1 MAVDKKETIESFDD
15 ILEDLN
21 NKEKTAKDAKADRH
35 KTTREIFEHPNAH
48 EAHGHGH
55 DDDHKESVHGD
66 CEEEAKNGGCC
77 AKIGLFMCSFNDK
90 YMKPFLIYKYTAEH
104 QEVQDEFA
112 ELIQRD

>member
-1 MAVDKKETIESFDD
+1 MGHQHVFVLRPNLLLCLLAVDRVLTDHYHYLS
-15 ILEDLN
+15 L
-21 NKEKTAKDAKADRH
+21 H
-35 KTTREIFEHPNAH
+35 
-48 EAHGHGH
+48 HGHGH
-55 DDDHKESVHGD
+55 DDEHKESVHGD